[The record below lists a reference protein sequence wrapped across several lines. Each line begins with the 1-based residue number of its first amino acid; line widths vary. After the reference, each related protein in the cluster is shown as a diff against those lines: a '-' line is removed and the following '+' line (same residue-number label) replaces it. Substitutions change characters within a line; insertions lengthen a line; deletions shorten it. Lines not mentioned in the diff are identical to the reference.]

1 MVMEAYDRALKFG
14 RNKKLHGDGGIRQSI
29 EIWQKKTYS
38 KQVQEGISYA
48 FIFKTGIGRDAQ
60 DEIKR
65 ACDRENKK
73 QKDLSLIHI

>member
-1 MVMEAYDRALKFG
+1 MAMEAYDRALKFG
-14 RNKKLHGDGGIRQSI
+14 K
-29 EIWQKKTYS
+29 KKTYS

-73 QKDLSLIHI
+73 QKDRAWFVCFCKE